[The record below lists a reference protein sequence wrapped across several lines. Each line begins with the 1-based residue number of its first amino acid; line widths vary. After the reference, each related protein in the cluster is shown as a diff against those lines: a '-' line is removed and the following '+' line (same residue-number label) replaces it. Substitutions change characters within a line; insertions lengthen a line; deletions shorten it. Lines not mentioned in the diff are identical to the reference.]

1 MSNNQDASNK
11 TKPITNDQIAKEI
24 KTIIAK
30 ITKLP
35 IEKIL
40 DDSNLFADLGIE
52 SLAGVEIFAA
62 IDKKY
67 NLSVPE
73 EAVKD
78 IATVNDLVILVQRL
92 LSKQ

>member
-1 MSNNQDASNK
+1 MNNNQDASNK
-11 TKPITNDQIAKEI
+11 KKPITNDQLSKEI

-67 NLSVPE
+67 NLNIPE
-73 EAVKD
+73 EKVKD
-78 IATVNDLVILVQRL
+78 VTSVADLVDLIQIML
-92 LSKQ
+92 KQ